1 MWIRLSE
8 WLHKVST
15 GWVVI
20 AGLLI
25 FGLFTALVLPKQAA
39 QADATSADA
48 DTPDLSFY
56 YSPQELYQM
65 AEAYGETG
73 RQVYVRVRFTFDL
86 IWPFVDTLI
95 LVTSISWLTR
105 RGFSHDSIWQRAN
118 LVPIWAM
125 ILDYFENISTSLV
138 MLRYPARTPVVD
150 FIAPFFTSIKWIL
163 VGGSFILLLVALGAW
178 FLSWVK
184 KPK

>member
-1 MWIRLSE
+1 
-8 WLHKVST
+8 
-15 GWVVI
+15 
-20 AGLLI
+20 
-25 FGLFTALVLPKQAA
+25 
-39 QADATSADA
+39 
-48 DTPDLSFY
+48 
-56 YSPQELYQM
+56 
-65 AEAYGETG
+65 
-73 RQVYVRVRFTFDL
+73 
-86 IWPFVDTLI
+86 
-95 LVTSISWLTR
+95 VTSISWLTR

-178 FLSWVK
+178 FLCWVK